1 MRGGVRLPALI
12 VTLGLLAGC
21 SDPAGAARKEAAA
34 ARRKSPSPRPSASRT
49 TAKRHPGTAGTRWW
63 QPPGATRA
71 SHGLRVKTGALRGG
85 HVKVLVTDVAGHA
98 SRLVTATGTPRALT
112 VGGFALTGL
121 KVSRS
126 PESTA
131 YGVGF
136 RYRRG

>member
-21 SDPAGAARKEAAA
+21 SNPAGAARKETAV
-34 ARRKSPSPRPSASRT
+34 ARKKSPSPRQTASHTTATQHPRT
-49 TAKRHPGTAGTRWW
+49 TTAAWW
-63 QPPGATRA
+63 QPAGTTRT

-85 HVKVLVTDVAGHA
+85 HMKVLVTDVTGHA
-98 SRLVTATGTPRALT
+98 SRLVTAAATPRALT

-126 PESTA
+126 QGNA
-131 YGVGF
+131 RYGIGF
-136 RYRRG
+136 HYHHG